1 MPSFNC
7 VRCQGIKGIY
17 GKVKLEADRW
27 YHHSNLCLSF
37 QSKTYRVSF
46 ALLRQH
52 HGFLRCVCALV
63 SICVTA
69 LVNACLAGSG
79 SSSGIMKFPSF

>member
-17 GKVKLEADRW
+17 GKVKLEADSW

-52 HGFLRCVCALV
+52 HVPRLATATCVCALV

-69 LVNACLAGSG
+69 LVNACSLDLVVA
-79 SSSGIMKFPSF
+79 PE